1 MEKIHSADLE
11 EKLNGSQ
18 FVILDF
24 GSPGCAPCKK
34 IPPLMEEVL
43 AELADKDIKAYEIDI
58 TEDPEIAQKYFVLGV
73 PTLIIFKDQKEIQ
86 RFNSVP
92 KKAKIIKA
100 IK

>member
-1 MEKIHSADLE
+1 MEKIHSADLD

-18 FVILDF
+18 YVILDF

-34 IPPLMEEVL
+34 VPPLLAEVL
-43 AELADKDIKAYEIDI
+43 AETGDKDVKAYEIDI
-58 TEDPEIAQKYFVLGV
+58 TEDPDVAQKYFVLGV
-73 PTLIIFKDQKEIQ
+73 PTIIIFKDQKEVQ

-92 KKAKIIKA
+92 KKAKILKA